1 MDQGIKDLVISI
13 LPSLSDETV
22 ACLLEV
28 LEELGVENKEDLKLV
43 EEKDIE
49 KYLRPIQTRKL
60 LAAFKNEV
68 IQLNLEA
75 VPTPSSSHNPLGSAC
90 SPPSH
95 SSCTESFV
103 PHIGRPWHVD
113 FRVNWEQM
121 PSSVQKYL
129 SNQSR
134 PLPVDRKNIVQAVV
148 EQILEQDPNPTRA
161 TCHSIVRGIIR
172 EFPKCFADIGK
183 TGDIIGD
190 GCQSL
195 LQQIKTRVEYKNRN
209 NTLARRRRVRKACS
223 GGGATARGPVD
234 QYGCVRWA
242 PSDLPSGETEATLG
256 EMKMHLHS
264 MFSQDGFE
272 GAERAE
278 PLMEKTYIL
287 QRRYLNQVPAPP
299 IEKVIEEW
307 PFLCSRR
314 CLYAHF
320 KLLTDV
326 SIISKL
332 REAIHSKGSTIVKF
346 CQGLSRYPG
355 IAEVLASYDV
365 EASDKAMCVLQLLR
379 TYFKEPQDAIML
391 EADPSATAADIQR
404 MTKGLPNTPR
414 LIFQGDMIKPT
425 AWMLSIEGQVVMG
438 PHTDVITGIAS
449 MFSSYYCFNLQ
460 YPEESAC
467 TLEFIQRCFLGINP
481 DTGSKSKK
489 KQGGINQQVCSL
501 LRKLVDFEW
510 MAT

>member
-1 MDQGIKDLVISI
+1 MNQGIKDLVISI
-13 LPSLSDETV
+13 LPSLSDETL
-22 ACLLEV
+22 AHLLEV
-28 LEELGVENKEDLKLV
+28 LEELGVENKEDLVLV

-49 KYLRPIQTRKL
+49 KYLRPIQCRKL
-60 LAAFKNEV
+60 LAAFKNEGLPV

-75 VPTPSSSHNPLGSAC
+75 VPSPSSSQSPLGSTC
-90 SPPSH
+90 SPSSH
-95 SSCTESFV
+95 SSCTESFA
-103 PHIGRPWHVD
+103 PNLGRPWHVD
-113 FRVNWEQM
+113 FRVNWERM
-121 PSSVQKYL
+121 PSSLQKCL
-129 SNQSR
+129 VNQAR

-148 EQILEQDPNPTRA
+148 DQILEQDPNPSRA
-161 TCHSIVRGIIR
+161 TCHTIVRGIIR

-209 NTLARRRRVRKACS
+209 NTLARRRRERRASS
-223 GGGATARGPVD
+223 GAGTMARGPVD

-242 PSDLPSGETEATLG
+242 PTDLPSGETETTLD
-256 EMKMHLHS
+256 EMKMRLRR
-264 MFSQDGFE
+264 MFSEDGFN

-287 QRRYLNQVPAPP
+287 QRTAPT
-299 IEKVIEEW
+299 IDRVIEEW
-307 PFLCSRR
+307 PFLSSRR
-314 CLYAHF
+314 CLYSHF

-346 CQGLSRYPG
+346 CQRLSRYPG
-355 IAEVLASYDV
+355 IAEVLANYDV
-365 EASDKAMCVLQLLR
+365 EVSDKAMCVLQLLR
-379 TYFKEPQDAIML
+379 TYFKEPQDAIVL
-391 EADPSATAADIQR
+391 EADPSATAADVQR
-404 MTKGLPNTPR
+404 MTRLPSTPR
-414 LIFQGDMIKPT
+414 LIVQGDMIKPA
-425 AWMLSIEGQVVMG
+425 AWLLSIEGKVVMG
-438 PHTDVITGIAS
+438 PHADFITGIAS
-449 MFSSYYCFNLQ
+449 LFSSYYCLNLQ
-460 YPEESAC
+460 YPEESTC